1 MHEKDN
7 VIKKFNF
14 ENEDKSLALLCNER
28 RTKYQ
33 KRIIKV

>member
-7 VIKKFNF
+7 VIKKFNL

-28 RTKYQ
+28 GTKYPE
-33 KRIIKV
+33 KDN